1 MGAKEYLQYG
11 GVKFWNNVPPEEI
24 NRFVRSLPSEKKDSL
39 FEVVQILD
47 QEGLITLDRDEV
59 STIDRGFEQL
69 YQDGT
74 QRLEISHKPR

>member
-1 MGAKEYLQYG
+1 MAAKYLKYG

-24 NRFVRSLPSEKKDSL
+24 NRFVRSLPPEKKDSL

-47 QEGLITLDRDEV
+47 REGLITLDRDEV
-59 STIDRGFEQL
+59 STVDCGFEEL
-69 YQDGT
+69 YRDGT

>member
-1 MGAKEYLQYG
+1 MSAKHLQYG

-24 NRFVRSLPSEKKDSL
+24 NRFVRDLPPEKKDSL
-39 FEVVQILD
+39 FEVAQILD

-74 QRLEISHKPR
+74 QRLEIKHKPR

>member
-1 MGAKEYLQYG
+1 MAEKYLQYG

-24 NRFVRSLPSEKKDSL
+24 NRFVRELPEDKKGSL

-47 QEGLITLDRDEV
+47 KEGLITLDRDEV

-74 QRLEISHKPR
+74 QRLEIKHKPR